1 MCCRLQQA
9 CVLQESARNLTTW
22 LCRGQALV
30 SWPGSRARV
39 ESSRVSEPTSR
50 ASSRESSKSRVQFR
64 CCAIESSQSLG
75 ESSPVSP
82 RRVENFR
89 KSLRAAGR
97 ESRVARRES
106 RVASR
111 EFGGGV
117 GSWELRVGSWELG
130 VDVEGRR
137 VES

>member
-1 MCCRLQQA
+1 MLPFAASMRTSRICT
-9 CVLQESARNLTTW
+9 EPHTW

-30 SWPGSRARV
+30 PWPGSRARL

-64 CCAIESSQSLG
+64 CCAIEPSQSLG

-82 RRVENFR
+82 RRVGDFR
-89 KSLRAAGR
+89 ESLRAAGR

-111 EFGGGV
+111 EFGGV
-117 GSWELRVGSWELG
+117 GRRSWELRVGS
-130 VDVEGRR
+130 
-137 VES
+137 

>member
-1 MCCRLQQA
+1 M
-9 CVLQESARNLTTW
+9 T
-22 LCRGQALV
+22 
-30 SWPGSRARV
+30 RV
-39 ESSRVSEPTSR
+39 ELESSRVSEPTSR

-89 KSLRAAGR
+89 ESLRAAGR

-106 RVASR
+106 RVASLG
-111 EFGGGV
+111 ESEGGV
-117 GSWELRVGSWELG
+117 GVESWELR